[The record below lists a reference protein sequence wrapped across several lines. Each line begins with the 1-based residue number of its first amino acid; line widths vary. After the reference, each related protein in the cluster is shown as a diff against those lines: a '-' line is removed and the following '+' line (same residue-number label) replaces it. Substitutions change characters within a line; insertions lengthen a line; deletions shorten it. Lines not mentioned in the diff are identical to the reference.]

1 MGQHIYSPSIFCET
15 CGQDT
20 DGVMITESLIMMA
33 MPMTMTKGTWLTLAR
48 VMMAMKAMLTMMT
61 MTRETWL
68 TLARAAAAASWALLA
83 AS

>member
-1 MGQHIYSPSIFCET
+1 
-15 CGQDT
+15 
-20 DGVMITESLIMMA
+20 MA
-33 MPMTMTKGTWLTLAR
+33 
-48 VMMAMKAMLTMMT
+48 MMAMKPMLTTMT

>member
-1 MGQHIYSPSIFCET
+1 
-15 CGQDT
+15 
-20 DGVMITESLIMMA
+20 MMSVRRA
-33 MPMTMTKGTWLTLAR
+33 VVSMTMTLTGGTWLTLAR

-61 MTRETWL
+61 MTKETWL